1 LDGQQVMT
9 LFRRSPKPASPLRH
23 RQEELIR
30 REAELR
36 ARVEELERMIVDQS
50 LVTHSGSRLMA
61 AERSETRPVDKRLE
75 VSIAADERYIDEA
88 KERRRPRSLRKQRR
102 EGRWIFL
109 LLLAGLAAAVIWLM
123 THLPF

>member
-1 LDGQQVMT
+1 MT
-9 LFRRSPKPASPLRH
+9 MFRRSPKPTSPLRH

-36 ARVEELERMIVDQS
+36 ERAEELERIIAAAPRIAEETARRQREELHMRAKAG
-50 LVTHSGSRLMA
+50 GSRLDV
-61 AERSETRPVDKRLE
+61 SISLQDKRYGDD
-75 VSIAADERYIDEA
+75 SGRT
-88 KERRRPRSLRKQRR
+88 RRPGSLRKQKR

-109 LLLAGLAAAVIWLM
+109 LLLVAFAVAVIWLM

>member
-9 LFRRSPKPASPLRH
+9 MFRRSPKPASPLRN

-36 ARVEELERMIVDQS
+36 ARVEELERMIADTS
-50 LVTHSGSRLMA
+50 RLTHSGSQQVRE
-61 AERSETRPVDKRLE
+61 ERPTMEGVDKRLR
-75 VSIAADERYIDEA
+75 VSIALDESCIDET
-88 KERRRPRSLRKQRR
+88 KEKRRPRSLRKQRR

-109 LLLAGLAAAVIWLM
+109 LLLVAFAAALIWLL

>member
-9 LFRRSPKPASPLRH
+9 MFRRSPKPASPLRN

-36 ARVEELERMIVDQS
+36 ARVEELERMIADTSRLTQ
-50 LVTHSGSRLMA
+50 SGSQEVREGRRKM
-61 AERSETRPVDKRLE
+61 EPVDKRLQLL
-75 VSIAADERYIDEA
+75 IRPDEA
-88 KERRRPRSLRKQRR
+88 YTNEGKKNQRPGSLRKQRR

-109 LLLAGLAAAVIWLM
+109 LLLVAFAAAVIWLM

>member
-1 LDGQQVMT
+1 MT

-36 ARVEELERMIVDQS
+36 ARVKELERMIVDQS

>member
-1 LDGQQVMT
+1 WPRRFLLDGQQVMT

-61 AERSETRPVDKRLE
+61 AGAQKLARLINDSRSQLRRTNVISTKPKKGGGPV
-75 VSIAADERYIDEA
+75 
-88 KERRRPRSLRKQRR
+88 RSASKDAR
-102 EGRWIFL
+102 
-109 LLLAGLAAAVIWLM
+109 AGG
-123 THLPF
+123 F